1 MAAEPPKYAHG
12 VLFRVEGPILPS
24 MVSYL
29 DRKLDAAKEAGAD
42 LVILEIDS
50 PGGLL
55 TESEQIASRLVD
67 VDWAHTVA
75 YIPERA
81 LSGAAIVALGCDE
94 ILMAPDAHL
103 GDAGPIIFGPDRM
116 FEHASEKVVSDLTNT
131 LRNLA
136 KAKGRPRALAEAMA
150 DRKQTVFE
158 YRNVKTGK
166 TEYMSER
173 QAQGLKDRADWK
185 QGARVEE
192 SGGDRF
198 LDVSGT
204 RAVELGLAQA
214 VVSSREELA
223 PRYGLER
230 LQESGAMD
238 TLVSVLNSPWI
249 TGLILALGLLGLYI
263 EFMSPGMG
271 LGGVLA
277 AVCFGLFFWSHVM
290 GGMADWL
297 GVLLFLGGVALIAVE
312 LFVLPGTGIPGVAG
326 AGLVLASVVMSQ
338 AALVPESP
346 RQLQMLANTLLVV
359 FTASVGVVIAA
370 TFISKR
376 FGTLPVFRRLTV
388 APPAA
393 GVDAAAL
400 DGFALPPVQPGDL
413 GMAHTPLRP
422 GGRARF
428 GDHFVDVLTDG
439 DFVNRGRPVR
449 VVRVSGHQ
457 VFVADA
463 EGTA

>member
-1 MAAEPPKYAHG
+1 
-12 VLFRVEGPILPS
+12 
-24 MVSYL
+24 
-29 DRKLDAAKEAGAD
+29 
-42 LVILEIDS
+42 
-50 PGGLL
+50 
-55 TESEQIASRLVD
+55 
-67 VDWAHTVA
+67 
-75 YIPERA
+75 
-81 LSGAAIVALGCDE
+81 
-94 ILMAPDAHL
+94 MAPDAHL

-150 DRKQTVFE
+150 DRKQTVYE

-173 QAQGLKDRADWK
+173 QVQGLKDRADWK
-185 QGARVEE
+185 QGPRVEE

-388 APPAA
+388 APPVA